1 MSKFL
6 LYSVNGRGSSAS
18 IDSGSIPSNGGDYTS
33 NSSKVTN
40 DERLLDDSVATAAN
54 FTATDT
60 AVRIDKGSASIDVI
74 DSFAFHSSAAGSNGI
89 EVYTNSASNNS
100 STAEKLAFD
109 TIIQGWNVSAQSE
122 TRADSS
128 GKITAS
134 ESERYWYVTAHQ
146 GAVATITEIMFA
158 KQVNLTNV
166 TLAGTEGVING
177 NKVVQIQGGVQYSN
191 KRHDG
196 IRFFNFDLKF
206 ISNTYKTTLETM
218 RDSVF
223 GSHDK
228 LLYYDGSEYIL
239 VRLSDDSLQFKEVA
253 FNVFDT
259 QIKLTEQLS

>member
-18 IDSGSIPSNGGDYTS
+18 IDSGSIASGGGAYTS
-33 NSSKVTN
+33 NASKVTN
-40 DERLLDDSVATAAN
+40 DERLLDDSVATAAS
-54 FTATDT
+54 FTAQHA
-60 AVRIDKGSASIDVI
+60 AVRVDKGSASIDVI

-89 EVYTNSASNNS
+89 QVYTNSASDN
-100 STAEKLAFD
+100 STATEKLTFD
-109 TIIQGWNVSAQSE
+109 DIALGWNANTSL
-122 TRADSS
+122 
-128 GKITAS
+128 TAGD
-134 ESERYWYVTAHQ
+134 SERYWYVAAHEA
-146 GAVATITEIMFA
+146 AVSTITEIMFA
-158 KQVNLTNV
+158 KKVNLTNV
-166 TLAGTEGVING
+166 TLAGTEGVIHG
-177 NKVVQIQGGVQYSN
+177 NKVVQSQGGVQYSN

-206 ISNTYKTTLETM
+206 ISSTYKTTLETM
-218 RDSVF
+218 RDSLF

-228 LLYYDGSEYIL
+228 LLYYDGVSEYIL